1 MGSCAT
7 KQALLRPLSWA
18 AMACNFHCCPSAT
31 AAADSMAAAASRAS
45 VKRVA
50 ITIRADTEVFRTL
63 VITTGIC
70 GSVLFVVIG
79 LGYELQMY
87 ADGSIFSYSIAVQ
100 DAWAFHWHNISGRVV
115 VYLFSH
121 VPAETYV
128 ELTRDAHGGIVV
140 YGFLFFVA
148 PLLGLIGTFA
158 ADRTK
163 GRTIFSYACF
173 STACVCPLVFG
184 FPTEMWV
191 AHALFWPTLAV
202 CHYVRSNIGGIACVF
217 AMLLALVFTHEAT
230 LIFAMTILATL
241 LLRGMRDAA
250 FLRGV
255 GAFLVVMSIWIVVK
269 RTLPPDDYIAD
280 VLVQA
285 ALHIFDSTI
294 LTGDLVLLL
303 FGALAIYTIAF
314 LVLRRLRPAKAH
326 VYAASIIAV
335 VLAVYWLWFDNALHT
350 DNRYYLRTALIVA
363 TPVFGALAALHALAA
378 EGRLVLPVPFLPR
391 VMAAFTSGLTG
402 RAAAGAILLV
412 MLVHAVET
420 AKFVTAWMHYKAAV
434 RALAMGAAS
443 DPTLGDP
450 HFVSSRRIGA
460 NLNRLSWSSTTQYLS
475 VLVAPNFAPARLIVD
490 PMVNFFWLSCQTAT
504 ANLESDRV
512 VPAESRRLV
521 QRDSCLHR

>member
-1 MGSCAT
+1 MPQFSLGAVEMRADASGTSTA
-7 KQALLRPLSWA
+7 RRESW
-18 AMACNFHCCPSAT
+18 
-31 AAADSMAAAASRAS
+31 RG
-45 VKRVA
+45 
-50 ITIRADTEVFRTL
+50 ITIRSDTEAFRTL

-79 LGYELQMY
+79 LRYELQMY

-115 VYLFSH
+115 VYLFSY
-121 VPAETYV
+121 VPAETYI
-128 ELTRDAHGGIVV
+128 ELTRDADGGIVV

-148 PLLGLIGTFA
+148 PLLGLVATFA
-158 ADRTK
+158 ADRSK
-163 GRTIFSYACF
+163 GRIIFSYACF

-202 CHYVRSNIGGIACVF
+202 CHYVRGSIGAIACVF
-217 AMLLALVFTHEAT
+217 AMLLALVFTHEAA

-250 FLRGV
+250 FLRAV

-280 VLVQA
+280 VLAQA
-285 ALHIFDSTI
+285 ALHIFDITI

-303 FGALAIYTIAF
+303 LGALAIYTIAF
-314 LVLRRLRPAKAH
+314 LVLRRLNPAKAH
-326 VYAASIIAV
+326 VYAASIVAV

-363 TPVFGALAALHALAA
+363 TPVFGALAAVHALGA

-391 VMAAFTSGLTG
+391 VMAALTNGFTA
-402 RAAAGAILLV
+402 RAAAGALVLV
-412 MLVHAVET
+412 MMVHAVET
-420 AKFVTAWMHYKAAV
+420 TKFVTAWMHYKAAV

-450 HFVSSRRIGA
+450 RFVSSRRIGA
-460 NLNRLSWSSTTQYLS
+460 DLNRLSWSSTTQYLS
-475 VLVAPNFAPARLIVD
+475 VLVAPKFAPARLIVD

-521 QRDSCLHR
+521 QRESCLHR